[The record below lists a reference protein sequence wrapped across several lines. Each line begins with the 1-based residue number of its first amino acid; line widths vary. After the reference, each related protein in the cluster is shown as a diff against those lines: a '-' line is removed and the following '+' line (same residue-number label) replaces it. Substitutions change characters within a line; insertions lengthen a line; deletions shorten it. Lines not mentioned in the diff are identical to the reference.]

1 MESMESDKKEKIL
14 EMIKAIENKN
24 TEMKEFLSSLSILSR
39 NEMLK
44 EITQEIINNNS
55 LIQELLGTEEQF
67 ISKEKEVK
75 ASLDSIIEKY
85 IRKIQKNP
93 YKKVIFF
100 REFLELFQDRISE
113 KDKEVI
119 LKSLKDEK
127 NDEKLKERMKFLA
140 DTFELNL

>member
-1 MESMESDKKEKIL
+1 MESMESEKKEKIL

-44 EITQEIINNNS
+44 EITREIINSNS
-55 LIQELLGTEEQF
+55 LIRELLGTEEQY
-67 ISKEKEVK
+67 ISREKEVK
-75 ASLDSIIEKY
+75 ASIDYIIEKY
-85 IRKIQKNP
+85 IHKIQKNP
-93 YKKVIFF
+93 YKKVIFL

-127 NDEKLKERMKFLA
+127 NNEKIKERMKFLA
-140 DTFELNL
+140 NTFELNL

>member
-1 MESMESDKKEKIL
+1 MESMEREKKEKIL

-44 EITQEIINNNS
+44 EITREIINNNS
-55 LIQELLGTEEQF
+55 LIRELLGTEEQY
-67 ISKEKEVK
+67 ISREKEVK
-75 ASLDSIIEKY
+75 ASLDYIIEKY
-85 IRKIQKNP
+85 VRKIRKNP
-93 YKKVIFF
+93 YKKVIFL

-119 LKSLKDEK
+119 LKSLKDE
-127 NDEKLKERMKFLA
+127 NSVEKIKERMKFLA
-140 DTFELNL
+140 STFELNL